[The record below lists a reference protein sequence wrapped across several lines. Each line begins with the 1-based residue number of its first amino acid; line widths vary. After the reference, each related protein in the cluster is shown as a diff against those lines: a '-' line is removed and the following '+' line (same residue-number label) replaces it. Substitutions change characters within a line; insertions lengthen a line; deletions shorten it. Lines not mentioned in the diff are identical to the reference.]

1 MGNCDSS
8 APIEDID
15 INALEY
21 QEERRYFYV
30 VCPAFNLG
38 RDTTYLKRYLKFKQS
53 MEAWGVKLV
62 TVECVSDKSPYM
74 VTRQNYEP
82 YNIQLRS
89 SQASFQK
96 ENCINIAI
104 SKLPKDAKYVIY
116 CDYNV
121 EFLNK
126 DWVNDTIRTL
136 NMYKVAQLCDGIVL
150 TSQNGETLEKKKGF
164 AAQLSLLKTSADQE
178 ISDEI
183 IDSAKYA
190 WGFRY
195 DALVELNG
203 LIDFSL
209 IGNNQKIM
217 AYCLAQRVQKYLPPY
232 ISKAYIDGIVE
243 WQEKVSEVCQTGVG
257 FVDGN
262 IEVSLLTS
270 KEEMNVTKGFRILQT
285 HNFDHKNDLI
295 RDEQGLYVIKP
306 SKVKL
311 REDLKV
317 FWH

>member
-8 APIEDID
+8 APIEDVD

-21 QEERRYFYV
+21 QEERRHFYV
-30 VCPAFNLG
+30 VCPAFDLG
-38 RDTTYLKRYLKFKQS
+38 RDTSYLKRYLKFKQS

-62 TVECVSDKSPYM
+62 IVECVAEKSPYM

-82 YNIQLRS
+82 YNIQLRT
-89 SQASFQK
+89 SQASFHK

-116 CDYNV
+116 CDYTV

-136 NMYKVAQLCDGIVL
+136 NMYKVAQLCNGIIL
-150 TSQNGETLEKKKGF
+150 SNQSGETLERKKGF
-164 AAQLSLLKTSADQE
+164 AAQLSSLKASVDQD
-178 ISDEI
+178 IPKEI

-195 DALVELNG
+195 NALVELNG

-217 AYCLAQRVQKYLPPY
+217 AYCLAQRVQSYLPPT
-232 ISKAYIDGIVE
+232 ISKAYTDGIVE
-243 WQEKVSEVCQTGVG
+243 WQQKVSEVCKTGVG
-257 FVDGN
+257 FVSGD
-262 IEVSLLTS
+262 IEVSLLVS
-270 KEEMNVTKGFRILQT
+270 EKEMEAAKGFRILQT
-285 HNFDHKNDLI
+285 HSFDQKNDLTK
-295 RDEQGLYVIKP
+295 DEQGLYVIKP
-306 SKVKL
+306 SKAKL
-311 REDLKV
+311 REDLND
-317 FWH
+317 FLH